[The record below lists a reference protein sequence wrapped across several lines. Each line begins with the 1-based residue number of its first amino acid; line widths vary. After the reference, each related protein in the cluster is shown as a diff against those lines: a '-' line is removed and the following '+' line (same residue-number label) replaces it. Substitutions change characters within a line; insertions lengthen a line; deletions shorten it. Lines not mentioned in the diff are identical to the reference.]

1 MNPHHSVII
10 PARSLSATRAFT
22 TLDSDCQSEPK
33 RSSIVNVPRDD
44 GSVPRVSSRFLLPVY
59 SGLSVLFIFTF
70 RSRVSLLFLSFSTA
84 LALALLTFFTHLP
97 VVTPLE
103 KLFETTTHFPLIFSA
118 LCDCLAGSVLP
129 VERLASTVA
138 RPPLRHSDAG
148 EIFG

>member
-1 MNPHHSVII
+1 M
-10 PARSLSATRAFT
+10 
-22 TLDSDCQSEPK
+22 
-33 RSSIVNVPRDD
+33 
-44 GSVPRVSSRFLLPVY
+44 
-59 SGLSVLFIFTF
+59 LF
-70 RSRVSLLFLSFSTA
+70 SLSFSTA

-103 KLFETTTHFPLIFSA
+103 KLFETTPHFPLIFSA

-148 EIFG
+148 EIFWLNSHLHALPSPLTQWCFHFKIVRPQMHAPTLVWPLN